1 MSLRV
6 FSTSVWQRLSN
17 VVGRNRDASKNGAT
31 CRISARRSTFA
42 RIFRRRTGETA
53 DIPAEFAALAL
64 RRVVSVPMTSILQWL
79 ENTSLSTTLR
89 DSPNVFLYP
98 TILAF
103 HTLGL
108 AFFVGLSSAIALRV
122 LGAAPG
128 LPLAPFRKFY
138 PVMWLGF
145 AVNAVSGTL
154 LLVIEPTKFLTMVDF
169 YVKLIAIA
177 GAVFANRLL
186 YLRHFKNPA
195 PIDPN
200 PLPRRDRALAVAI
213 LFFWAGAITA
223 GRLTAY
229 DDPHAQWQTALGTAI
244 VTAALLAGGYVSVAV
259 WRAIRPA
266 VAPTATTIGGPEG
279 PAAQM
284 ARR

>member
-1 MSLRV
+1 MPANAGQSAGFAYNIELRAR
-6 FSTSVWQRLSN
+6 FSSPHR
-17 VVGRNRDASKNGAT
+17 KNCRHPGGIRGIAFAT
-31 CRISARRSTFA
+31 AI
-42 RIFRRRTGETA
+42 G
-53 DIPAEFAALAL
+53 
-64 RRVVSVPMTSILQWL
+64 VPMTSILQWL

-169 YVKLIAIA
+169 YVKLVAIA

-186 YLRHFKNPA
+186 YVRRFKNPA
-195 PIDPN
+195 PVDPN

-213 LFFWAGAITA
+213 LFFWAAAITA

-244 VTAALLAGGYVSVAV
+244 VTAALLGGGYISVGV
-259 WRAIRPA
+259 WRAIRRA
-266 VAPTATTIGGPEG
+266 VVPPATTIGGPEA
-279 PAAQM
+279 PAAHM

>member
-6 FSTSVWQRLSN
+6 FSTWGWQRSSN
-17 VVGRNRDASKNGAT
+17 VDGRNLDASKDGAI
-31 CRISARRSTFA
+31 CRISYQQRASREFFVA
-42 RIFRRRTGETA
+42 APEKLPKFRRNSRHWLCDG
-53 DIPAEFAALAL
+53 
-64 RRVVSVPMTSILQWL
+64 VSVPMTSILQWL
-79 ENTSLSTTLR
+79 ENTPLSTTLR

-145 AVNAVSGTL
+145 VVNAVSGTL

-169 YVKLIAIA
+169 YVKLVAIA

-195 PIDPN
+195 PVDPN
-200 PLPRRDRALAVAI
+200 PLPGRDRALAVMI
-213 LFFWAGAITA
+213 LFFWAAAITA

-244 VTAALLAGGYVSVAV
+244 VTAALLAGGYIGVGV
-259 WRAIRPA
+259 WRAIRRA
-266 VAPTATTIGGPEG
+266 VAPPATIGGPDG
-279 PAAQM
+279 PSPQL